1 MPVRLGVD
9 GTSLEQYFKCVAHH
23 HDHAHHVPAR
33 PDARNALT
41 FSLAL
46 NALFLVAEA
55 IVGFATGSLA
65 LISDAAH
72 MASDVGAL
80 VLALAANQLARRPA
94 SARMTFG
101 LQRSETLGAFVNA
114 LALIAVAALVVHEAF
129 ARLDTP
135 PEVHGIPVLV
145 VGSLGFVVN
154 AWSAWALYRSDRD
167 NLNVRAALV
176 HMLADALGSVGAI
189 VAGLF
194 LLRGVYVADPIISLL
209 IATLIAAG
217 SISILRDSGR
227 ILLQLHPPGLDVR
240 QIRERLALV
249 EGVEAVHDLHAW
261 TMDGKDPIVTAHV
274 VTAAGADR
282 DRIRG
287 AAIEALHA
295 EFQITHATLQMEAST
310 DPCVNA
316 DCGAPDEGPRTAV
329 RR

>member
-1 MPVRLGVD
+1 
-9 GTSLEQYFKCVAHH
+9 VAHH
-23 HDHAHHVPAR
+23 HDHAHEHAR
-33 PDARNALT
+33 PDARAALT

-55 IVGFATGSLA
+55 VAGFVTGSLA
-65 LISDAAH
+65 LLSDAAH

-80 VLALAANQLARRPA
+80 VLALAANQLGRRPP

-114 LALIAVAALVVHEAF
+114 LALIAVAFVVVREAF
-129 ARLDTP
+129 ARIDTP
-135 PEVHGIPVLV
+135 PTVQGVPVLI
-145 VGSLGFVVN
+145 VGSLGLLVN
-154 AWSAWALYRSDRD
+154 LWSAWALYRSDRD

-194 LLRGVYVADPIISLL
+194 LLRGVFVADPIISVLIAIL
-209 IATLIAAG
+209 IATG

-227 ILLQLHPPGLDVR
+227 ILLQLPPPGLDVGR
-240 QIRERLALV
+240 IRERLARV

-261 TMDGKDPIVTAHV
+261 TMDGKDPIVTAHI

-287 AAIEALHA
+287 AAIGALHA
-295 EFQITHATLQMEAST
+295 EFDITHATLQMEAST

>member
-1 MPVRLGVD
+1 
-9 GTSLEQYFKCVAHH
+9 VAHH
-23 HDHAHHVPAR
+23 HDHAHDEHAR
-33 PDARNALT
+33 PDARSALT

-114 LALIAVAALVVHEAF
+114 LALVVVAVLVVHEAF
-129 ARLDTP
+129 ARLRTP
-135 PEVHGIPVLV
+135 PPVHGVPVLV
-145 VGSLGFVVN
+145 VGSLGFLVN

-176 HMLADALGSVGAI
+176 HMLADALGSVGAV

-217 SISILRDSGR
+217 SVSILRDSGR
-227 ILLQLHPPGLDVR
+227 ILLQLPPPGLDVHR
-240 QIRERLALV
+240 IRERLALV

-287 AAIEALHA
+287 AAIDALHA
-295 EFQITHATLQMEAST
+295 DFEITHATLQMEAST

-316 DCGAPDEGPRTAV
+316 DCGAPDEGPRTVA

>member
-1 MPVRLGVD
+1 
-9 GTSLEQYFKCVAHH
+9 VAHH
-23 HDHAHHVPAR
+23 HDHAHEHAH
-33 PDARNALT
+33 PDARSALT

-46 NALFLVAEA
+46 NAFFLVAEA
-55 IVGFATGSLA
+55 MVGFATGSLA

-94 SARMTFG
+94 SAQMTFG

-114 LALIAVAALVVHEAF
+114 LTLVVVAILVVHEA
-129 ARLDTP
+129 A
-135 PEVHGIPVLV
+135 VLV
-145 VGSLGFVVN
+145 VGSLGFLVN
-154 AWSAWALYRSDRD
+154 AWSALALYRSDRD

-176 HMLADALGSVGAI
+176 HMLADALGSVGAV

-194 LLRGVYVADPIISLL
+194 LLRGVYVADPIISML
-209 IATLIAAG
+209 IAALIAAG

-227 ILLQLHPPGLDVR
+227 ILLQLSPPGLDVGR
-240 QIRERLALV
+240 IRERLALV

-261 TMDGKDPIVTAHV
+261 TMDGKEPIVTAHV

-287 AAIEALHA
+287 AAIEALHDD
-295 EFQITHATLQMEAST
+295 FQITHATLQMEAST

-316 DCGAPDEGPRTAV
+316 DCGAPDEGTASAA